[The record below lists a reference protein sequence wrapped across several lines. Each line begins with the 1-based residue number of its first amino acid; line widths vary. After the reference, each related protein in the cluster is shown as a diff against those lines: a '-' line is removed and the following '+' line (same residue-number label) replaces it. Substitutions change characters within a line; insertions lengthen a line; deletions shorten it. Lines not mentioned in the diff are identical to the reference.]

1 MVSLPRSLRVLTYF
15 IVMLIINAGLLQ
27 AQTKRRA
34 VIEEYTGAWCQ
45 YCPSGAVAFD
55 QLSNNYTE
63 EEVIMCA
70 VHNGDGMALSNDADF
85 AQFRNGF
92 PSGAI
97 NRAQFGVS
105 PGAWAGAVAGI
116 IAQDAS
122 VDVNLKNIVF
132 NSSTRRVTFDLE
144 ARFLKDVTGEV
155 RVNVMVI
162 EDSVVGTGSAY
173 DQVNAFNTTSGHP
186 FFGKGSPV
194 KNYPHRH
201 VVRLFQDGS
210 WGASGAVPNNP
221 KAGAIYKKSYSISM
235 NASWVPSRISLVGTV
250 NKYNTDIAQR
260 EILNAVQESLT
271 VRSTRA
277 TLAGVDAPYLT
288 IAAGAKQTYKVN
300 VTNENK
306 VNLDFTFA
314 VNETKSTIPSD
325 WTATVEPAS
334 LNLDPG
340 ASGEIT
346 ITVEAP
352 KSFTQAELASITIE
366 ALPSEATN
374 TKPKMSYASVYVLS
388 NNAKTALVYGYNVNQ
403 FNDYY
408 KDALQYNE
416 IVGSGIV
423 SLPNNADLLSA
434 YKDQM
439 KVYIFSV
446 FGGAL
451 LSGQI
456 YQGSSIGGK
465 TESEPL
471 AKSVST
477 LLAAGKR
484 VYLSAPQS
492 LWWAFDK
499 STNSAAGKNPDVIS
513 FFNTLKLE
521 HTKLEQ
527 RYILSGNTVSLK
539 TYPVKG
545 FDNDS
550 IGDQFNAMANNQNF
564 AYVTFYNDI
573 FKIGAGS
580 ACKPVLYSDNVN
592 SNIVGVRYTSPEGG
606 KLVFVTSPIESY
618 DNQVTRQNFIDRSI
632 TWLASDVFEKV
643 KKPVLTLNPDV
654 KFGTV
659 ELKQTKNMTTDI
671 TNSGDTA
678 LVITSMQISGSK
690 KAAFKIIDAPT
701 LPLTIAAGQKAT
713 ISLAFTP
720 DSKISYIASLDFT
733 SNTNGQDNSTSG
745 IDLVGEGIETI
756 PDPPV
761 FTGITE
767 LNYGVITANTDK
779 TLSLTNATAD
789 AVTVTVVEITGPDK
803 DAFKATVNLP
813 YIVPKGQK
821 FQAKISFNPTRLGVH
836 SATMNVTSTL
846 PNNKTNVYT
855 VALSGTKEEVSGV
868 KEDLALTSSVQISP
882 NPTSENAH
890 VSFNLLERNT
900 ISLSV
905 TDINGTV
912 LYTVSNQT
920 LDAGIHAIMIPVQS
934 IVSGSYT
941 VTLRTQSGAIIN
953 TPFTVVR

>member
-1 MVSLPRSLRVLTYF
+1 
-15 IVMLIINAGLLQ
+15 
-27 AQTKRRA
+27 
-34 VIEEYTGAWCQ
+34 
-45 YCPSGAVAFD
+45 
-55 QLSNNYTE
+55 
-63 EEVIMCA
+63 
-70 VHNGDGMALSNDADF
+70 
-85 AQFRNGF
+85 
-92 PSGAI
+92 
-97 NRAQFGVS
+97 
-105 PGAWAGAVAGI
+105 
-116 IAQDAS
+116 
-122 VDVNLKNIVF
+122 
-132 NSSTRRVTFDLE
+132 
-144 ARFLKDVTGEV
+144 
-155 RVNVMVI
+155 
-162 EDSVVGTGSAY
+162 
-173 DQVNAFNTTSGHP
+173 
-186 FFGKGSPV
+186 
-194 KNYPHRH
+194 
-201 VVRLFQDGS
+201 
-210 WGASGAVPNNP
+210 
-221 KAGAIYKKSYSISM
+221 
-235 NASWVPSRISLVGTV
+235 
-250 NKYNTDIAQR
+250 
-260 EILNAVQESLT
+260 
-271 VRSTRA
+271 
-277 TLAGVDAPYLT
+277 
-288 IAAGAKQTYKVN
+288 
-300 VTNENK
+300 
-306 VNLDFTFA
+306 
-314 VNETKSTIPSD
+314 
-325 WTATVEPAS
+325 
-334 LNLDPG
+334 
-340 ASGEIT
+340 
-346 ITVEAP
+346 
-352 KSFTQAELASITIE
+352 
-366 ALPSEATN
+366 
-374 TKPKMSYASVYVLS
+374 
-388 NNAKTALVYGYNVNQ
+388 
-403 FNDYY
+403 
-408 KDALQYNE
+408 
-416 IVGSGIV
+416 
-423 SLPNNADLLSA
+423 
-434 YKDQM
+434 
-439 KVYIFSV
+439 
-446 FGGAL
+446 
-451 LSGQI
+451 
-456 YQGSSIGGK
+456 
-465 TESEPL
+465 
-471 AKSVST
+471 
-477 LLAAGKR
+477 
-484 VYLSAPQS
+484 
-492 LWWAFDK
+492 
-499 STNSAAGKNPDVIS
+499 
-513 FFNTLKLE
+513 
-521 HTKLEQ
+521 
-527 RYILSGNTVSLK
+527 VSLK

-803 DAFKATVNLP
+803 DAFKAAVNLP

-953 TPFTVVR
+953 TPCTVVR